1 MKHLFYLLTLT
12 SLLLTACGGTS
23 TPDIEATVQAA
34 IAATQAAP
42 DIEATVQAAIA
53 ATQAAQ
59 PTQMPA
65 KSTNT
70 PIQEPPTSTPV
81 PEPVV
86 GDTPTPP
93 VPEPEVGDT
102 PTPPPP
108 TGATGPVGC
117 TYYVAPNGSD
127 DAAGSEAQPW
137 ATFQHAGDMA
147 QPGDTI
153 CFRGGTYPAEET
165 HLTRSGTVEAFITFM
180 AYPGELPIL
189 DGGGSAGEL
198 LILAQ
203 GTSYVRISGF
213 TLRGF
218 TIWGMELSGEN
229 RYVQLDHLEIEG
241 GETSIRFTYGESAE
255 SPPAEGPVEHIT
267 LEDSIIHGSQY
278 SAVDCT
284 PGPCNH
290 MVVRRVEIYNTG
302 LEGEAFYGSDGLE
315 FARGYP
321 VLVEDCYVHDN
332 GGDGIDLNSRDREG
346 NATGVIV
353 RRNRVVRNHLNG
365 IKLWAGG
372 RIENNVVWG
381 QGDSAVWAGTFPST
395 LEIFNNTIAYNM
407 WDPAYSARNW
417 TLVVGYPEEMESPP
431 VMLTLVN
438 NIFAFNADPIE
449 GGTTGIYLGP
459 GVSLVREE
467 HNLYFSRADGE
478 ITAEFASG
486 RDTDFT
492 RAEIA
497 DGTWA
502 QFSGQGQND
511 LTSDPLFA
519 SGWPEVDLHP
529 QVTSPAVNAGNAAG
543 APSDDAEGRPR
554 DAAPDIGAY
563 EQ

>member
-1 MKHLFYLLTLT
+1 MKRLFILLTLT
-12 SLLLTACGGTS
+12 SLLLTACGGTP

-42 DIEATVQAAIA
+42 DIKATVQAAVV

-59 PTQMPA
+59 STETLAPEP
-65 KSTNT
+65 TNT
-70 PIQEPPTSTPV
+70 PVPPTDTPMPELPTHTPV
-81 PEPVV
+81 PEPVS
-86 GDTPTPP
+86 
-93 VPEPEVGDT
+93 DT

-108 TGATGPVGC
+108 ITEATGPVAC
-117 TYYVAPNGSD
+117 TYYVAPGGSD
-127 DAAGSEAQPW
+127 GDPGTQSQPW
-137 ATFQHAGDMA
+137 ATFQHAADTA
-147 QPGDTI
+147 QPGDTV
-153 CFRGGTYPAEET
+153 CFQGGTYSVPEDI
-165 HLTRSGTVEAFITFM
+165 HLAQSGTAVATITFI
-180 AYPGELPIL
+180 AYPGETPIL
-189 DGGGSAGEL
+189 DRGGSAGSGL
-198 LILAQ
+198 LILDQ
-203 GTSYVRISGF
+203 YTSYLRVSGF

-218 TIWGMELSGEN
+218 TIWGMEFSGEN
-229 RYVQLDHLEIEG
+229 RHVQLDHLEIEG
-241 GETSIRFTYGESAE
+241 GETAIRFTYGESSE
-255 SPPAEGPVEHIT
+255 GPPTEGPVEYIT
-267 LEDSIIHGSQY
+267 LEDNVIHGSEY

-290 MVVRRVEIYNTG
+290 MVIRRVEIYNTG

-332 GGDGIDLNSRDREG
+332 GSDGIDLNSRDRAG

-353 RRNRVVRNHLNG
+353 RRNVVARNRLNG

-372 RIENNVVWG
+372 CIENNVVWG

-395 LEIFNNTIAYNM
+395 LEVVNNTIAYNM
-407 WDPAYSARNW
+407 WDPTYSERNW
-417 TLVVGYPEEMESPP
+417 TLVVGYPEEIESPP

-449 GGTTGIYLGP
+449 GGSTGIYLGP
-459 GVSLVREE
+459 GVTLVREG
-467 HNLYFSRADGE
+467 HNLYFSRDDGE

-502 QFSGQGQND
+502 SYIGQSQND
-511 LTSDPLFA
+511 VTDDPLFV
-519 SGWPEVDLHP
+519 SGWPEVDLHL
-529 QVTSPAVNAGNAAG
+529 QELSSAVDAGSVEG
-543 APSDDAEGRPR
+543 APADDAEGRPR
-554 DAAPDIGAY
+554 DAQPDLGAY
-563 EQ
+563 ER